1 MFLDMIDEYTQGG
14 RLEAQKE
21 VRFNCPFC
29 GEERHKFYVQD
40 SEPYLWHCKQ
50 CDRSGNPV
58 KFVMLL
64 NSVSYE
70 DAKDIL
76 EVYDYYVGNLDQ
88 TKLQENFSD
97 QELTDSEKLFIL
109 VQGDTKAPVNK
120 EIKKL
125 NPNPLPKGFK
135 FLWDERYNKESFPY
149 YNYLIK
155 RGVTLD
161 MIKKYHIGYVDNGSY
176 IHPETGAI
184 LPIKTSIVF
193 ITYGISGEPIYWNTR
208 SINKLSRQK
217 SLNAPAD
224 SGTFSKRNS
233 IFNLNNAIKT
243 DKVVIYE
250 GVFNALMSG
259 DSGVATF
266 GKQVTSEQLDLLRK
280 YVEDDTPI
288 YLFLDNDA
296 KDETDLLAKNI
307 YKFHKYLYIVINPNG
322 DKDANDLGKD
332 TVSVLIKNA
341 IKYDNS
347 GRAQM
352 LFNLS

>member
-29 GEERHKFYVQD
+29 GEDRHKFYVQD
-40 SEPYLWHCKQ
+40 SEPYLWHCKR

-58 KFVMLL
+58 KFVMIL
-64 NSVSYE
+64 NSVSFD

-76 EVYDYYVGNLDQ
+76 EVYDYYVGNSDQ

-97 QELTDSEKLFIL
+97 QELSDSEKLFLLI
-109 VQGDTKAPVNK
+109 QGGNK
-120 EIKKL
+120 ELNDKDKKEL
-125 NPNPLPKGFK
+125 KPNPLPDGFK
-135 FLWDERYNKESFPY
+135 LLWEERRNKESFPY
-149 YNYLIK
+149 FNYLISRK
-155 RGVTLD
+155 ISLE
-161 MIKKYHIGYVDNGSY
+161 MIEKYKIGYVDNGSY
-176 IHPETGAI
+176 THPETGI
-184 LPIKTSIVF
+184 QLPIKTSIVF
-193 ITYGISGEPIYWNTR
+193 VTYNSDGFPIYWNTR
-208 SINKLSRQK
+208 SINKKSRQK

-224 SGTFSKRNS
+224 PDTFSKRS
-233 IFNLNNAIKT
+233 TVFNLNNAIKT

-250 GVFNALMSG
+250 GVLNALMSG

-266 GKQVTSEQLDLLRK
+266 GKQVTNEQLDLIKRA
-280 YVEDDTPI
+280 VPDSIPV

-296 KDETDLLAKNI
+296 KEETANIAKSI
-307 YKFHKYLYIVINPNG
+307 YRFHKNLYIVINPNG
-322 DKDANDLGKD
+322 DKDANDLGQAV
-332 TVSVLIKNA
+332 VSKLINNS

-347 GRAQM
+347 GRAQI